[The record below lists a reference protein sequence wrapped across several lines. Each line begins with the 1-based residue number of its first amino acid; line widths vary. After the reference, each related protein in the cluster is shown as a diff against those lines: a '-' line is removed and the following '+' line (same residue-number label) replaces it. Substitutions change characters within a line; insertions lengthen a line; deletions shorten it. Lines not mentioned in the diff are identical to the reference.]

1 MTRTCSSQTIHN
13 FIGFLYVTGLQ
24 SCWYW
29 EVFPASSR
37 KLCGTH
43 RIHFEEISYCVEFSE
58 AACCSAQ
65 TWSHIWYFG
74 IKVPKSSKKGTNF
87 APRPQKIVGEKT
99 RSISATICCDL
110 CTAVQ
115 YGYWHKCSYS
125 HQNYSISRSGI
136 SIIQPAR
143 VDAGCTSKWQLPT
156 TSTVNTNSSAGENR
170 FMHQSVYAVY
180 ASIRKIRGT
189 RKQISVAS

>member
-1 MTRTCSSQTIHN
+1 MIAGRLAGTGRFSLLPPVSYVGPTAFILKRFHIVWN
-13 FIGFLYVTGLQ
+13 FLKQYVAVLQ
-24 SCWYW
+24 
-29 EVFPASSR
+29 
-37 KLCGTH
+37 G
-43 RIHFEEISYCVEFSE
+43 
-58 AACCSAQ
+58 
-65 TWSHIWYFG
+65 SHILYFG

-87 APRPQKIVGEKT
+87 APRPQKIVDEKT

-143 VDAGCTSKWQLPT
+143 VDAGCTLKWQLPT